1 MKNKKVFKGKGK
13 NGHGKITVTIEE
25 IDDNLQDN
33 DVQAYQEPEEPDF
46 VFESGNKRLTI
57 TIAE

>member
-33 DVQAYQEPEEPDF
+33 DVQAYQEQEEPDF